1 MDPDTLK
8 QVQLQQSA
16 EESMHAEKLAN
27 RIIQLVGTPV
37 MKFDQLFTTLKCF
50 HLQAPSYLANLQ

>member
-37 MKFDQLFTTLKCF
+37 MKFDQLIASLK
-50 HLQAPSYLANLQ
+50 

>member
-1 MDPDTLK
+1 MDTATLK

-16 EESMHAEKLAN
+16 DELKHAEILAN

-37 MKFDQLFTTLKCF
+37 MKFDQLIPSLKYC
-50 HLQAPSYLANLQ
+50 Y